1 MRKPEKF
8 FADVFFNHER
18 PERREKRREFEPEDT
33 EGRGAEKLKLEKW
46 VDGRTRHCPR
56 WRRRPRLRVVAASRR
71 HRH

>member
-33 EGRGAEKLKLEKW
+33 EGRGGGKAKIGK
-46 VDGRTRHCPR
+46 VG
-56 WRRRPRLRVVAASRR
+56 
-71 HRH
+71 